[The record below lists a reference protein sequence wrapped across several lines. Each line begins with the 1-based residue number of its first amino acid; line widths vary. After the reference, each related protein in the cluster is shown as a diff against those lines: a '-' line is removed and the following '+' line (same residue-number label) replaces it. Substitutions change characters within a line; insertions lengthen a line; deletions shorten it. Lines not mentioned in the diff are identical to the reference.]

1 MDKKEYL
8 VTPKDGDEYTA
19 SLTDEQVSKLRAQ
32 GAIIKNPATGVKN
45 SGLSEGNFDNGTVDA
60 VTAGTV
66 VGKTL
71 LAALREHGDEIG
83 KASIRSNR
91 INGCMVRV
99 TYKAKDG
106 AEPEEDQFQFSWE
119 DGNVKLTNLDEP
131 LDLGP
136 LKIVSGRATI
146 QVDAAKAKLIE
157 FLNQSGSNV
166 STGTENAPGP
176 GDGDNLDEEWP
187 QDHTDQSGYRTDM
200 LAEEETLWESEES
213 RNAFW
218 KAADAYKAGKSRATT
233 KELFKCARG
242 CKKGDSLP
250 QKIKNAVQYYTR
262 ASKDGLIPRALE
274 EISGQMAGDAAAQ
287 AASKG
292 RREQASNFLGYAKDA
307 LNDKEDQIV
316 RVDTYS
322 LTYWGDDN
330 KRFEITRLGV
340 VRTPNDLLWDLP
352 VFIKRGIGRVRNKR
366 IARAIAAWCSKYV
379 VVVSSKEVASDWHN
393 WVKQ

>member
-32 GAIIKNPATGVKN
+32 GALIKNPATGVKN
-45 SGLSEGNFDNGTVDA
+45 SGLSEGNFDNGMSDG

-71 LAALREHGDEIG
+71 LAALRDHGDEIG
-83 KASIRSNR
+83 KASIKM
-91 INGCMVRV
+91 NGPSACMVRV

-136 LKIVSGRATI
+136 LKIVSGKATI
-146 QVDAAKAKLIE
+146 QTDAAKAKLGE

-166 STGTENAPGP
+166 STGTENTPGP
-176 GDGDNLDEEWP
+176 GDGDN
-187 QDHTDQSGYRTDM
+187 

-242 CKKGDSLP
+242 CKKGNSLP
-250 QKIKNAVQYYTR
+250 EKISNAVKYYSK
-262 ASKDGLIPRALE
+262 ASKDGLVPRALE
-274 EISGQMAGDAAAQ
+274 EISGHMAGDAAAQ
-287 AASKG
+287 AASRG
-292 RREQASNFLGYAKDA
+292 RTRQADTFLDYAKKSVEGEKGQVSHISMENFTYWSDDYDYFQLRA
-307 LNDKEDQIV
+307 SGTVYDKYDQIQRLEDLIASGKGKV
-316 RVDTYS
+316 E
-322 LTYWGDDN
+322 N
-330 KRFEITRLGV
+330 KKL
-340 VRTPNDLLWDLP
+340 
-352 VFIKRGIGRVRNKR
+352 
-366 IARAIAAWCSKYV
+366 ARAIAAWCSKYLRDGL
-379 VVVSSKEVASDWHN
+379 EVKKIASDWHN
-393 WVKQ
+393 WAKL